1 MLGPPEYTEKGKTW
15 FMFTRSLQ
23 SSWGGNVKKK
33 MAQIPKFKC

>member
-23 SSWGGNVKKK
+23 SSWGGNVKKTNGTDTK
-33 MAQIPKFKC
+33 I